1 MFTAEQLAGLK
12 GEKGETGP
20 QGEQGVQGVQ
30 GPQGPAGPEGS
41 QGIQGIQGEKGDK
54 GDTGPAGPQGEQ
66 GIQGPKGDKGDK
78 GDTGAQGPKGEKGD
92 ASEAIVAV
100 TSSDGTKYTATVP
113 SITATSMAELKGK
126 KLVIIPDMTSNNA
139 YNVSLNVN
147 GLGEKLIKRW
157 DNTDTSEYWSF
168 TKPGWFKQGYPVTVT
183 FNGTYWMIEGMN
195 KPYATDLNGT
205 VPVGSGGTGATTA
218 EGARTNLGI
227 KSEPW
232 TFALEDGATVTK
244 VVYVG

>member
-1 MFTAEQLAGLK
+1 MAKIRTLIGNVR
-12 GEKGETGP
+12 GP
-20 QGEQGVQGVQ
+20 
-30 GPQGPAGPEGS
+30 
-41 QGIQGIQGEKGDK
+41 QGIQGIQGIQGVQGIQGETGAT
-54 GDTGPAGPQGEQ
+54 GATGPAGPQGEQ
-66 GIQGPKGDKGDK
+66 GIQGIQGPKGDK
-78 GDTGAQGPKGEKGD
+78 GDTG
-92 ASEAIVAV
+92 EAIVAV

-126 KLVIIPDMTSNNA
+126 KLVIIPDMTSDNA

-157 DNTDTSEYWSF
+157 DNLDTGEYWSF

-205 VPVGSGGTGATTA
+205 VPIGSGGTGATTA

-227 KSEPW
+227 KSETW
-232 TFALEDGATVTK
+232 TFTLEDGSTVTK